1 MPFCLSSKGSVFIMY
16 KQFQLPSRLHYYLC
30 IVLAIMSNI
39 LLSSCSTTLATGT
52 PTPVVSPV
60 STSISTPH
68 LAVTSVSTP
77 TPTSSSAARTVFLI
91 MMENHNWSDIKNSPS
106 APYINSTLLPT
117 ASYAEQY
124 YNPPGIHP
132 SEPNYIWLEAGNNF
146 GILND
151 DSSNRISS
159 TNHLVTQ
166 LNKAG
171 ISWRS
176 YQEDITTNSDLLVD
190 QNNYVVRHDPVV
202 LFNDVNGNTAY
213 LKSHV
218 RPYSEFATDLQ
229 SNTVGRYNFITPN
242 LTNDMHSLCSG
253 CSSTR
258 IQGDHWLSLEIPKIL
273 ASQAY
278 TNNGAIF
285 ITWDEGD
292 GSSSDGPIGMI
303 VLSPRAKGHGYASS
317 THFTHSSTLR

>member
-132 SEPNYIWLEAGNNF
+132 SEPNYVWLESGTNF
-146 GILND
+146 SVL
-151 DSSNRISS
+151 S
-159 TNHLVTQ
+159 TPPPSANHQNTTPHPATL

-171 ISWRS
+171 ISWKS
-176 YQEDITTNSDLLVD
+176 YQESIRATVLPLPHNGLLAP
-190 QNNYVVRHDPVV
+190 NH
-202 LFNDVNGNTAY
+202 
-213 LKSHV
+213 H
-218 RPYSEFATDLQ
+218 PY
-229 SNTVGRYNFITPN
+229 
-242 LTNDMHSLCSG
+242 
-253 CSSTR
+253 
-258 IQGDHWLSLEIPKIL
+258 
-273 ASQAY
+273 
-278 TNNGAIF
+278 
-285 ITWDEGD
+285 
-292 GSSSDGPIGMI
+292 
-303 VLSPRAKGHGYASS
+303 
-317 THFTHSSTLR
+317 